1 MSSDPIASDAEEA
14 EPGPAPF
21 GTLLGVAPGNVP
33 VYSSDYETADSR
45 QLPDRS
51 AFRSYLDGLY
61 MGYKWQCVEFAR
73 RSMYLNTGCVFD
85 DVAMAHEI
93 FRLRSVREV
102 KTGRTLPLYAFRNGS
117 RRPPEPGCL
126 LIWEPGGEFEHT
138 GHVAVVTEVGLDSI
152 RFAEQNVG
160 HRVWPEGR
168 SFARELHTKVTEE
181 GEYWVECSF
190 KDATILGW
198 VIQTDD
204 PTHAEPMQLVD
215 PRLFE
220 IEGREVEKKRR
231 ARKSWL
237 NVANAD
243 EAAYVEVI
251 GGHRLATRDEDQ
263 RLYFAISET
272 AHDELV
278 RATGE
283 LHGLFM
289 HATEHVLRDE
299 NLLARFNLPRSLW
312 GKIHESWDNRL
323 NQMITGRF
331 DFALSARG
339 IKVFE
344 YNADSAACHMEC
356 GKIQGRWA
364 AHYGCEVGRD
374 PGESLHDEL
383 VDAWRA
389 SDVDS
394 TLHIM
399 QDRDPEETYHALF
412 MQEALEEAG
421 IECKILKG
429 MDGLAWDAMGN
440 ILDPD
445 GEPIRWVWKTWAWE
459 TALDQIR
466 AECGDDPEKLRTY
479 KPGQRPGGP
488 GAADAPRLVDVLLR
502 KSVMVFEPLWTLIP
516 SNKAILPVLF
526 QLFPECPY
534 LLRTSFE
541 LTGALREQGYVSK
554 PIVGRCGS
562 NIRIFDREAGLIEE
576 TSGAFD
582 RQEQIYQE
590 LHRLPVVAG
599 YNVQISTFT
608 AGGTWAGTCLR
619 ADKQLILS
627 QKSDNLPLRV
637 VPDHELEGRRP
648 GSR

>member
-1 MSSDPIASDAEEA
+1 
-14 EPGPAPF
+14 
-21 GTLLGVAPGNVP
+21 
-33 VYSSDYETADSR
+33 
-45 QLPDRS
+45 
-51 AFRSYLDGLY
+51 

-73 RSMYLNTGCVFD
+73 RWMYVNTGCVFD

-93 FRLRSVREV
+93 FRLRFVREV
-102 KTGRTLPLYAFRNGS
+102 KSGKRLPLYAFRNGS
-117 RRPPEPGCL
+117 LRPPEPGCL

-138 GHVAVVTEVGLDSI
+138 GHVAVVTEVGPDFI

-168 SFARELHTKVTEE
+168 RFARELHAQVTED
-181 GEYWVECSF
+181 GEYWIECSF
-190 KDATILGW
+190 NDATIAGW

-204 PTHAEPMQLVD
+204 PSHAEPMALVD
-215 PRLFE
+215 PQLFE
-220 IEGREVEKKRR
+220 IEAREVEKKRR
-231 ARKSWL
+231 TRRSWL
-237 NVANAD
+237 NVANPD
-243 EAAYVEVI
+243 EAAYVEVV
-251 GGHRLATRDEDQ
+251 GGHRLATREEGQ
-263 RLYFAISET
+263 RLYFVISES

-289 HATEHVLRDE
+289 HATEHVLHDE
-299 NLLARFNLPRSLW
+299 GLLSRFNLPRSLW
-312 GKIHESWDNRL
+312 RKIHESWDNRL

-331 DFALSARG
+331 DFALSHRG
-339 IKVFE
+339 LKLYE

-364 AHYGCEVGRD
+364 KHFGCKVGRD
-374 PGESLHDEL
+374 PGESLHDAL
-383 VDAWRA
+383 VEAWRA

-394 TLHIM
+394 LLHIM

-412 MQEALEEAG
+412 MKEALEEAG
-421 IECKILKG
+421 VECRILKG
-429 MDGLAWDAMGN
+429 VEGLSWDEQGDL
-440 ILDPD
+440 LDPD

-479 KPGQRPGGP
+479 EPGQRHGG
-488 GAADAPRLVDVLLR
+488 APRLVDVLLR
-502 KSVMVFEPLWTLIP
+502 KSVMVYEPLWTLIP

-541 LTGALREQGYVSK
+541 LTGALREQGWVSK
-554 PIVGRCGS
+554 PIVGRCGA
-562 NIRIFDREAGLIEE
+562 NIRIFDREAGLVEE
-576 TSGAFD
+576 TAGAFH
-582 RQEQIYQE
+582 RQDQIYQE
-590 LHRLPVVAG
+590 LHRLPTVGG

-608 AGGTWAGTCLR
+608 AAGAWAGTCLR
-619 ADKQLILS
+619 ADRSLILS
-627 QKSDNLPLRV
+627 QASDNLPLRV
-637 VPDHELEGRRP
+637 VPDHELLAD
-648 GSR
+648 